1 MEDIKMANPY
11 LNVYMGNPTEGGT
24 DGTVISTDGSQ
35 TAPLVVNL
43 DAAQNETKKVKLAL
57 RCESGY
63 TTQSDTVIQDVNDTN
78 DYWKFSLTENGTYA
92 DSITISSAISNVNTI
107 FWAQASSS
115 SLESPTR
122 DTGVSLRVTTII
134 QATT

>member
-1 MEDIKMANPY
+1 MANSFINIY
-11 LNVYMGNPTEGGT
+11 SGNPTEGGT
-24 DGTVISTDGSQ
+24 DGTVISTDGAQ

-43 DAAQNETKKVKLAL
+43 DASQNEVKKVKLGI

-63 TTQSDTVIQDVNDTN
+63 ITSGDTVIRDNNDTN
-78 DYWKFSLTENGTYA
+78 DRWKFSLSENGAYA
-92 DSITISSAISNVNTI
+92 DSITISAAISTVNTI

-122 DTGVSLRVTTII
+122 DTTVSLQVSTVI
-134 QATT
+134 QASS

>member
-1 MEDIKMANPY
+1 MANPY
-11 LNVYMGNPTEGGT
+11 INVYGGNPTEGGT
-24 DGTVISTDGSQ
+24 DGTVVSTDGAQ

-43 DAAQNETKKVKLAL
+43 DAAQNESKKIKLGI

-63 TTQSDTVIQDVNDTN
+63 TTQSDTVIQDSGDTY
-78 DYWKFSLTENGTYA
+78 DRWKFSLTENGTYA
-92 DSITISSAISNVNTI
+92 DSITIASAISTVNTI

-122 DTGVSLRVTTII
+122 DTSVSLRVSTVI
-134 QATT
+134 QATS

>member
-1 MEDIKMANPY
+1 MANAFI
-11 LNVYMGNPTEGGT
+11 NAYMGNPTEGGT
-24 DGTVISTDGSQ
+24 DGTAISTDGAQ

-43 DAAQNETKKVKLAL
+43 DASQNEVKKIKLGL

-63 TTQSDTVIQDVNDTN
+63 TTSGNTTIQDNNDTN
-78 DYWKFSLTENGTYA
+78 DRWKFSLTENGTYSDTITIA
-92 DSITISSAISNVNTI
+92 STISSVNTI

-122 DTGVSLRVTTII
+122 DTTVSLRVSTII
-134 QATT
+134 QATA